1 MEEEQEEEAEVAVVL
16 DSEIR
21 SVKRPRVRNKLTHLR
36 PEGRQ

>member
-1 MEEEQEEEAEVAVVL
+1 MEEEQEEEAEVVVVF

-21 SVKRPRVRNKLTHLR
+21 PVKRPCVSTKLTYLS